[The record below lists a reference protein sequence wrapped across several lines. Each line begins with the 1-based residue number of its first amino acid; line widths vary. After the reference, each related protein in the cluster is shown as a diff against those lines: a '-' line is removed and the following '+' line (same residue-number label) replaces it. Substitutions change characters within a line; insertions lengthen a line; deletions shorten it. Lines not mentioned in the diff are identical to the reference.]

1 MIKLF
6 CKSTD
11 IISAKVWRM
20 LPCGNI
26 RHTSKLLGIVFK
38 QVYFEYF
45 ADTEQ
50 LLGVD
55 GGLVVQPLE
64 SAAVDVQLVG
74 EPLVGVALAAQ
85 FVSDKVAYVYLHVAI
100 CFCGRTRG
108 YAPTVSVLPNPQKHS
123 DDRRQKKKA
132 SNLVSCLRSWKLP
145 FVDRQ
150 NARLS
155 ASICT
160 LAFHKST

>member
-1 MIKLF
+1 
-6 CKSTD
+6 
-11 IISAKVWRM
+11 M
-20 LPCGNI
+20 LSCDNI
-26 RHTSKLLGIVFK
+26 CHGGEGLGIRQKEVGVEGLADAEE
-38 QVYFEYF
+38 QV
-45 ADTEQ
+45 
-50 LLGVD
+50 GVD
-55 GGLVVQPLE
+55 GGPVIEALQGARGDTDVVGKPFI
-64 SAAVDVQLVG
+64 
-74 EPLVGVALAAQ
+74 GVALAAQ
-85 FVSDKVAYVYLHVAI
+85 LVADKVAYVYLHNGCYLCAW
-100 CFCGRTRG
+100 
-108 YAPTVSVLPNPQKHS
+108 LPNPHKHS